1 MRKRAVGSRQWALEA
16 ASPTAR
22 ARALFCRLLPI
33 ACCLPLAAGPA
44 RAQDAAQC
52 ATVAEAEQIAIV
64 FGGHGFV
71 TLTPAQAAIARSIF
85 AIATLEAP
93 PGDEVAMS
101 LHSDGSAYLYF
112 LDRGRD
118 RACSPIRLLK
128 DDVAAVISAIGEQRA
143 ENRTVGSRQ

>member
-1 MRKRAVGSRQWALEA
+1 MTKKANGEQRMANGKRRRRPSPIRYSLFA
-16 ASPTAR
+16 AA
-22 ARALFCRLLPI
+22 A
-33 ACCLPLAAGPA
+33 LAAAAPA

-71 TLTPAQAAIARSIF
+71 TLTPAQAVVARSMF
-85 AIATLEAP
+85 AIATLESA
-93 PGDEVAMS
+93 PGDEVAIS
-101 LHSDGSAYLYF
+101 LHGDGSAYVYF
-112 LDRGRD
+112 LDRSRD

-128 DDVAAVISAIGEQRA
+128 DDVAAVILAIGEQRA

>member
-1 MRKRAVGSRQWALEA
+1 MGAAVRRRMANGEWRTGKR
-16 ASPTAR
+16 
-22 ARALFCRLLPI
+22 FF
-33 ACCLPLAAGPA
+33 PLAIRYSLFAAAALAAAAPV

-112 LDRGRD
+112 LDRSRD

-128 DDVAAVISAIGEQRA
+128 DDVAAVISPIGEQRA

>member
-1 MRKRAVGSRQWALEA
+1 MTKKANGEQRMANGKRRRRPSPIRYSLFA
-16 ASPTAR
+16 AA
-22 ARALFCRLLPI
+22 A
-33 ACCLPLAAGPA
+33 LAAAAPA

-71 TLTPAQAAIARSIF
+71 TLTPAQAVVARSMF
-85 AIATLEAP
+85 AIATLESA

-101 LHSDGSAYLYF
+101 LHSDGSAYVYF
-112 LDRGRD
+112 LDRSRD

-128 DDVAAVISAIGEQRA
+128 DDVAAVISAITEQRA
-143 ENRTVGSRQ
+143 ENRTVGSRR